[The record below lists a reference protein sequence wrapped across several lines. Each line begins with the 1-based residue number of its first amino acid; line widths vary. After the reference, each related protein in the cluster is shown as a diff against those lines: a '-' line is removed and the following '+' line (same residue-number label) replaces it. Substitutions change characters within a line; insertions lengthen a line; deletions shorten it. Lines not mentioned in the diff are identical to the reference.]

1 MLLKFFVGLGVSKMN
16 WQQWSLGAAI
26 LEFVLLGV
34 PIAGFAQAAPPI
46 VQTKIESTGSIIRRI
61 GYANERTTAGS
72 QLVDIRSTDWAFG
85 ALRSLVER
93 YGCNASY
100 LNQADRSLSRSEFA
114 LVLNNCLE
122 RVSKSIAAGT
132 TDPVRQEDLEVFRKL
147 QAEFA
152 AELAT
157 LKDRVDVLET
167 GTTKLAQQ
175 QFSTTTK
182 LSGEAIFSITGGGSG
197 DPGIRSSN
205 TTPNLFPS
213 GDFNPGGN
221 AQMTAVARVRL
232 NLSTSFT
239 GQDLLFTQLQ
249 TGNGGQTAGVLGQD
263 PGLGGNIRFN
273 TFDLDYSSA
282 GSGVGLNYLFY
293 QFPLGRDL
301 LVTLG
306 PVDAVNNYFDGNT
319 YTNDEAL
326 NFSSTF
332 FKNNPL
338 LFPVPGGAVGSLR
351 WNPQGGAVSLRAV
364 YTAGSA
370 QFPNFTPANNQGL
383 FGAPYQGSVE
393 LEYAPKRGDDPA
405 PLAVRLQYTGASVN
419 NRDYSIGGVNAEWT
433 LSNRFAVFGRYGFG
447 TIDGRNPNNFDG
459 FAKTTFNGSKLSP
472 ATWSIGMAFPDLFI
486 PGSKAAI
493 AIGQPFVETNV
504 GNATQTNLEAFY
516 RIPLTKDVAI
526 TPDLQVIWNTNNNA
540 ANNPLVIGAIRMVLL
555 F

>member
-1 MLLKFFVGLGVSKMN
+1 MN

-34 PIAGFAQAAPPI
+34 PIAGFAQAGPPT
-46 VQTKIESTGSIIRRI
+46 VQTKIESTGAIEWATS
-61 GYANERTTAGS
+61 GS

-93 YGCNASY
+93 YGCSASY

-114 LVLNNCLE
+114 LVLNNCSE
-122 RVSKSIAAGT
+122 RISKPIAAGKT
-132 TDPVRQEDLEVFRKL
+132 ELVRQEDLEVFRKL

-157 LKDRVDVLET
+157 LKGRVDVLET

-197 DPGIRSSN
+197 DLGIRSSN
-205 TTPNLFPS
+205 TTPNVLPS
-213 GDFNPGGN
+213 GDFKPGGN
-221 AQMTAVARVRL
+221 AQLTAVARVRL

-263 PGLGGNIRFN
+263 PGLGGNVRFN

-282 GSGVGLNYLFY
+282 GPGVALNYLFY

-351 WNPQGGAVSLRAV
+351 WNPQGGAFSLRAV
-364 YTAGSA
+364 YTAGAA
-370 QFPNFTPANNQGL
+370 QFPNSIPANNQGL

-433 LSNRFAVFGRYGFG
+433 LSNRFALFGRYGFG

-472 ATWSIGMAFPDLFI
+472 STWSVGMAFPDLFI

-516 RIPLTKDVAI
+516 RIPLTGDVAI

>member
-1 MLLKFFVGLGVSKMN
+1 MSKIN

-26 LEFVLLGV
+26 LEFVLLGA

-46 VQTKIESTGSIIRRI
+46 VQTKIESTGAIEWATS
-61 GYANERTTAGS
+61 GS

-93 YGCNASY
+93 YGCSASY

-114 LVLNNCLE
+114 LVLNNCSE
-122 RVSKSIAAGT
+122 RISKSIVAGKT
-132 TDPVRQEDLEVFRKL
+132 ELVRQEDLEVFRKL
-147 QAEFA
+147 QAEFV

-157 LKDRVDVLET
+157 LKGRVDVLET

-182 LSGEAIFSITGGGSG
+182 LSGEAIFSITGGGSNN
-197 DPGIRSSN
+197 PGIRSSN
-205 TTPNLFPS
+205 TTPNILPS
-213 GDFNPGGN
+213 GDFRPGGN
-221 AQMTAVARVRL
+221 AQPTAVARVRL

-282 GSGVGLNYLFY
+282 GSGVALNYLFY

-370 QFPNFTPANNQGL
+370 QFPNSTPANNQGL

-433 LSNRFAVFGRYGFG
+433 LSNRFALFGRYGFG

-472 ATWSIGMAFPDLFI
+472 STWSVGMAFPDLFI

-516 RIPLTKDVAI
+516 RIPLRDNIAI

>member
-1 MLLKFFVGLGVSKMN
+1 MSKIN

-26 LEFVLLGV
+26 LEFVLLGA

-46 VQTKIESTGSIIRRI
+46 VQTKIESTGAI
-61 GYANERTTAGS
+61 ERATYGS
-72 QLVDIRSTDWAFG
+72 QLADIRATDWAFG
-85 ALRSLVER
+85 ALRSLVKR
-93 YGCNASY
+93 YGCSASY

-114 LVLNNCLE
+114 LVLNNCSE
-122 RVSKSIAAGT
+122 RISKSIVAGKT
-132 TDPVRQEDLEVFRKL
+132 ELVRQEDLEVFRKL
-147 QAEFA
+147 QAEFV

-157 LKDRVDVLET
+157 LKGRVDVLET

-182 LSGEAIFSITGGGSG
+182 LSGEAIFSITGGGSNN
-197 DPGIRSSN
+197 PGIRSSN
-205 TTPNLFPS
+205 TTPNILPS
-213 GDFNPGGN
+213 GDFKPGGN
-221 AQMTAVARVRL
+221 AQPTAVARVRL

-282 GSGVGLNYLFY
+282 GSGVALNYLFY

-351 WNPQGGAVSLRAV
+351 WNPQGGAFSLRAV

-370 QFPNFTPANNQGL
+370 QFPNSTPANNQGL

-405 PLAVRLQYTGASVN
+405 PLAIRLQYTGASVN

-433 LSNRFAVFGRYGFG
+433 LSNRFALFGRYGFG

-472 ATWSIGMAFPDLFI
+472 STWSVGMAFPDLFI

-516 RIPLTKDVAI
+516 RIPLTSDIAI

>member
-1 MLLKFFVGLGVSKMN
+1 MKG
-16 WQQWSLGAAI
+16 
-26 LEFVLLGV
+26 
-34 PIAGFAQAAPPI
+34 
-46 VQTKIESTGSIIRRI
+46 
-61 GYANERTTAGS
+61 
-72 QLVDIRSTDWAFG
+72 
-85 ALRSLVER
+85 
-93 YGCNASY
+93 
-100 LNQADRSLSRSEFA
+100 
-114 LVLNNCLE
+114 
-122 RVSKSIAAGT
+122 
-132 TDPVRQEDLEVFRKL
+132 
-147 QAEFA
+147 
-152 AELAT
+152 
-157 LKDRVDVLET
+157 RVDVLET

-182 LSGEAIFSITGGGSG
+182 LSGEAIFSITGGGSNN
-197 DPGIRSSN
+197 PGIRSSN
-205 TTPNLFPS
+205 TTPNILPS
-213 GDFNPGGN
+213 GDFKPGGN

-282 GSGVGLNYLFY
+282 GSGVALNYLFY

-351 WNPQGGAVSLRAV
+351 WNPQGGAFSLRAV

-370 QFPNFTPANNQGL
+370 QFPNSTPANNQGL

-405 PLAVRLQYTGASVN
+405 PLAIRLQYTGASVN

-433 LSNRFAVFGRYGFG
+433 LSNRFALFGRYGFG

-472 ATWSIGMAFPDLFI
+472 STWSVGMAFPDLFI

-516 RIPLTKDVAI
+516 RIPLTSDIAI

>member
-1 MLLKFFVGLGVSKMN
+1 MN

-26 LEFVLLGV
+26 LEFVLLGA

-46 VQTKIESTGSIIRRI
+46 VQTKIESI
-61 GYANERTTAGS
+61 GAIDRASSGS
-72 QLVDIRSTDWAFG
+72 QLVDIRSTDWAFI
-85 ALRSLVER
+85 ALRAIVER
-93 YGCNASY
+93 YGCSASY
-100 LNQADRSLSRSEFA
+100 LNQTDRSLSRSEFA
-114 LVLNNCLE
+114 LVLNNCSE
-122 RVSKSIAAGT
+122 RISKSIAAGT
-132 TDPVRQEDLEVFRKL
+132 TDLVRQEDLEVFRKL

-182 LSGEAIFSITGGGSG
+182 LSGEAIFSITGGGSNN
-197 DPGIRSSN
+197 PGIRSSN
-205 TTPNLFPS
+205 TTPNILPS
-213 GDFNPGGN
+213 GDFKPGGN
-221 AQMTAVARVRL
+221 AHPTAVARVRL

-239 GQDLLFTQLQ
+239 GQDLLFMQLQ

-263 PGLGGNIRFN
+263 PGLGGNVGFN
-273 TFDLDYSSA
+273 TFDLNYSNA
-282 GSGVGLNYLFY
+282 GPGVALNYLFY

-370 QFPNFTPANNQGL
+370 QFPNSIPANNQGL

-393 LEYAPKRGDDPA
+393 LEYAPKHGNDPA

-433 LSNRFAVFGRYGFG
+433 LSNRFALFGRYGFG

-472 ATWSIGMAFPDLFI
+472 ATWSVGMAFPDLFI

-540 ANNPLVIGAIRMVLL
+540 ANNPLVIGTIRMVLL